1 MNDNKRYVLKLGYD
15 KYISFQNNKKY
26 NKIVYLNIIKCN
38 ESDHFRKCKKYQN
51 YNLIKLPIKLKHLFC
66 EEIHINNLPELSN
79 CLENLNCSR
88 NQLIYLPKL
97 PYTLIDFNCCKN
109 QLIDLPK
116 LNECINLIFITF
128 YNNKIKK
135 ISYFPQK
142 TIMGSLSFE
151 ILKFYKIKCK
161 RRMSAMSTIITMIK
175 LKYLLN
181 IYLLYI

>member
-1 MNDNKRYVLKLGYD
+1 MNVIYDMIDNKRYVLKLDYN
-15 KYISFQNNKKY
+15 KYISFQNDKEY
-26 NKIVYLNIIKCN
+26 DKIVYLTIIKCN

-51 YNLIKLPIKLKHLFC
+51 YNLIKLPIKLKHLVC

-88 NQLIYLPKL
+88 NQLIY
-97 PYTLIDFNCCKN
+97 
-109 QLIDLPK
+109 LPK

-161 RRMSAMSTIITMIK
+161 RRMSTMSTIITMIK